1 MTTIEQD
8 VKLRKIQFKVEE
20 MAKEI
25 VSMMNEVGIELSETE
40 SLWCNITTCIDPPQ
54 KYNTILPNKSV
65 TVSSYIYDKTKT
77 GNCSRYLFDH
87 FMLVEEA
94 ENEGYSD

>member
-1 MTTIEQD
+1 MITIEQD
-8 VKLRKIQFKVEE
+8 IKLRKIQFKVEE

-25 VSMMNEVGIELSETE
+25 VSMMNEVGIELSDTE

-54 KYNTILPNKSV
+54 KYNTVLPHKSV

-77 GNCSRYLFDH
+77 GKCSRDLFNR
-87 FMLVEEA
+87 FMVVEEE
-94 ENEGYSD
+94 ENEDNN